1 MAQFKRGGNAV
12 SIIST
17 LLGTIKAKRQEKF
30 ASVAEQYDDCV
41 GQLARGEQ
49 VDLDHLATLL
59 DELDRSDSDL
69 ESDIEAK
76 QRRIAARAELDRLSQ
91 LSKDLPPKRAK
102 IAKLQEE
109 LASFIAAKKPVIQ
122 ALADEIKM
130 LQLEV
135 DRAAY
140 VENELLTIGIPM
152 ALQQRKDSL
161 AKRQRTLSEKQD
173 RYRDMTESSV
183 RTKIAL
189 TVRLANVQSDIAKNS
204 ASHHTENLQRDCTEL
219 QRRIAQCESQIQAWQ
234 PLADEIAAEQSSIS
248 AEQQAINRALMSP

>member
-1 MAQFKRGGNAV
+1 MSVITG
-12 SIIST
+12 
-17 LLGTIKAKRQEKF
+17 LLERIRCMRQERF
-30 ASVAEQYDDCV
+30 TSTSEAYDDCV
-41 GQLARGEQ
+41 RKLASGSG
-49 VDLDHLATLL
+49 VDLDNLAGLL
-59 DELDRSDSDL
+59 DELDKSDADL

-76 QRRIAARAELDRLSQ
+76 QRRIEARAELDRLSQ

-109 LASFIAAKKPVIQ
+109 LASFIAAKKPVIL

-135 DRAAY
+135 DRSSFI
-140 VENELLTIGIPM
+140 ENELLNVGIPM
-152 ALQQRKDSL
+152 ALQQRKDLL
-161 AKRQRTLSEKQD
+161 ARRQRTLSEKQD
-173 RYRDMTESSV
+173 RYRDMVEASI
-183 RTKIAL
+183 RTKDAL
-189 TVRLANVQSDIAKNS
+189 TVRLANVKVDIAKSS

-248 AEQQAINRALMSP
+248 AEQQAINRELMTP